1 MFKYIE
7 CACMTP
13 DHTLRFYKDEYGQ
26 MYVECHLRRD
36 TLIKRLRYAI
46 LYVFG
51 KQSRY
56 GAFEETVIN
65 VVDQKKLK
73 EILDDKAP

>member
-1 MFKYIE
+1 
-7 CACMTP
+7 MTP

-26 MYVECHLRRD
+26 VYVECHLRKD
-36 TLIKRLRYAI
+36 SWYKRILYAI

-65 VVDQKKLK
+65 VADQQKLK